1 MPFLEWKYVIA
12 LASSLQQTYQWRYFS
27 CRDKI
32 VYYII
37 SMKVKAFDSRYQ
49 YFTSCNF
56 LIGYALSALNVSNA
70 ASTPA
75 ICPCQITSYTH
86 FKF

>member
-1 MPFLEWKYVIA
+1 ME
-12 LASSLQQTYQWRYFS
+12 
-27 CRDKI
+27 
-32 VYYII
+32 
-37 SMKVKAFDSRYQ
+37 VKAFDSRYQ
-49 YFTSCNF
+49 QFTSCNF

-86 FKF
+86 FKFLRLCSLKIRKFFIT